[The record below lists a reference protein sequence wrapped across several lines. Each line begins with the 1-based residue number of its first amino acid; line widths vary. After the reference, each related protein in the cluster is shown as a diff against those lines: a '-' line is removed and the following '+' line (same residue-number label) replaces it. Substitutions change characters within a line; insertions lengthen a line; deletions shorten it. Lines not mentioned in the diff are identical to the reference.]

1 MADVRNIVILA
12 AKWYIDKHLHKKREC
27 GVNRNKL

>member
-12 AKWYIDKHLHKKREC
+12 AKWYIDKRLHKKREYEF
-27 GVNRNKL
+27 NRNKL